1 MYNRAEQKREV
12 KSLIRGH
19 QRFFFILFLP
29 FLLTYIAYNIL
40 ANQVSINSAIKVD
53 ATNVT
58 TSVTSNDA
66 VNYVATF
73 IFIILSSI
81 FLLGAIYT
89 AFNVLR
95 GQDDFQKPLR
105 KSLTFIDD
113 QRLFWGTTWTW
124 ILRSI
129 LLSLWSLLF
138 IPGYLL
144 MILLPNALGLSLSI
158 AEFIAVLVWL
168 VVKSFAY
175 NQALWIYRDARL
187 ENKPVSAYTA
197 IMTSQDIM
205 KGYKV
210 DFLVL
215 QLSFT
220 GWIILVAITSGIV
233 GIYVFPYFY
242 VTQVKFYEF
251 VKEQFKQKQNVLDV
265 E

>member
-1 MYNRAEQKREV
+1 MYNRVEQKQEV
-12 KSLIRGH
+12 KGLIRGH

-29 FLLTYIAYNIL
+29 FLLTEIVSSIVNNQSRFNDIL
-40 ANQVSINSAIKVD
+40 STDGTIKVSNTDVLINS
-53 ATNVT
+53 
-58 TSVTSNDA
+58 TSTIVFS
-66 VNYVATF
+66 
-73 IFIILSSI
+73 ILSSI

-138 IPGYLL
+138 IPGFLF
-144 MILLPNALGLSLSI
+144 MILLPNTLGLSLSI
-158 AEFIAVLVWL
+158 AEFIAVFVWL

-175 NQALWIYRDARL
+175 NQALWVYRDARL

-205 KGYKV
+205 NGYKK
-210 DFLVL
+210 DYLVL

-220 GWIILVAITSGIV
+220 GWMILVAITSGIV
-233 GIYVFPYFY
+233 GIYVFPYY
-242 VTQVKFYEF
+242 YITQVKFYEF
-251 VKEQFKQKQNVLDV
+251 VKEQFKQKQTVLDI

>member
-1 MYNRAEQKREV
+1 MYNRQEQKQEV
-12 KSLIRGH
+12 KGLIRGH

-29 FLLTYIAYNIL
+29 FLLTYIAYNVL
-40 ANQVSINSAIKVD
+40 ANQVSFNSALNVD

-58 TSVTSNDA
+58 TNITSNDA

-89 AFNVLR
+89 VFNVLR
-95 GQDDFQKPLR
+95 GQDDFQNPLR

-138 IPGYLL
+138 IPGFLF

-158 AEFIAVLVWL
+158 AEFIAVTVW
-168 VVKSFAY
+168 VVIKSLAY
-175 NQALWIYRDARL
+175 TQALWVYRDARL
-187 ENKPVSAYTA
+187 ANQPVSAYTA
-197 IMTSQDIM
+197 IMTSQDMM

-210 DFLVL
+210 DYLVL
-215 QLSFT
+215 QLSFI
-220 GWIILVAITSGIV
+220 GWMILVAITSGIV
-233 GIYVFPYFY
+233 GIYVFPYY
-242 VTQVKFYEF
+242 YITQVKFYEF
-251 VKEQFKQKQNVLDV
+251 VKEQFKQKQTVLDV

>member
-1 MYNRAEQKREV
+1 MYNRAEQKKEV
-12 KSLIRGH
+12 KGLIRGH

-40 ANQVSINSAIKVD
+40 ANQVSFNSTLKVD
-53 ATNVT
+53 ATN
-58 TSVTSNDA
+58 VTSNDA

-138 IPGYLL
+138 IPGFLFML
-144 MILLPNALGLSLSI
+144 LLPNALGLSLSI
-158 AEFIAVLVWL
+158 AEFIAVIVWL

-175 NQALWIYRDARL
+175 NQALWVYRDARL

-215 QLSFT
+215 QLSFI
-220 GWIILVAITSGIV
+220 GWMILVAITSGIV

>member
-1 MYNRAEQKREV
+1 MYNRQEQKQEV
-12 KSLIRGH
+12 KGLIRGH

-40 ANQVSINSAIKVD
+40 ANQVSFNSAIKVD
-53 ATNVT
+53 ATN
-58 TSVTSNDA
+58 VTSNDA

-73 IFIILSSI
+73 IFIILASI

-89 AFNVLR
+89 VFNVLR
-95 GQDDFQKPLR
+95 GQDDFQNPLR
-105 KSLTFIDD
+105 KSLTFIDN

-138 IPGYLL
+138 IPGFLF

-158 AEFIAVLVWL
+158 AEFIAVTVW
-168 VVKSFAY
+168 VVIKSLAY
-175 NQALWIYRDARL
+175 TQALWVYRDARL
-187 ENKPVSAYTA
+187 ANQPVSAYTA
-197 IMTSQDIM
+197 IMTSQDMM

-210 DFLVL
+210 DYLVL
-215 QLSFT
+215 QLSFI
-220 GWIILVAITSGIV
+220 GWMILVAITSGIV
-233 GIYVFPYFY
+233 GIYVYPYY
-242 VTQVKFYEF
+242 YITQVKFYEF
-251 VKEQFKQKQNVLDV
+251 VKEQFKQKQTVLDV